1 MARPQK
7 RTTRKDLRQPDRF
20 ITLTARLADI
30 FQRNRTAFFS
40 VVAVF
45 VLASVIIL
53 GWEFYKDRQDTL
65 ASQEFG
71 KALGYYHAGNF
82 REAIAALEKLEQYRW
97 SRYSELAA
105 LYQTNAYLAISNPQK
120 AVEFGRRFLRISN
133 RDPLLRQVGLVSLAH
148 AEEQNARCK
157 EAIQHYSEA
166 EILAGAGA
174 FKEQALLGKARC
186 NLQLGDAKAALAT
199 YRQYVAEYT
208 GSSMAPAYVLLKIG
222 ELEAKLGA
230 PQAGK

>member
-20 ITLTARLADI
+20 ITLTAGLADI
-30 FQRNRTAFFS
+30 FQRNRIASFS

-53 GWEFYKDRQDTL
+53 GWEFYKDRQVTL

-82 REAIAALEKLEQYRW
+82 REAIAALEKLDQYRW

-166 EILAGAGA
+166 ETLAGA

-230 PQAGK
+230 LQAGK